1 MKVWMF
7 LGGVVVLAIGG
18 GLAWAWFAH
27 RADSCA
33 APASRFGVYCPAT
46 PAPYDGYVRTSTYVD
61 LPGGRR
67 LAVDVLRPTRR
78 GQVEARPLPV
88 LYEHTIYNRAMTVV
102 RDGTVTDAAM
112 LGLTP
117 ASRTMLKLMSLTSGG
132 EVVVDQARMRPWVG
146 RLLRQGY
153 VVVAADASGTG
164 ASFGTPPTS
173 FEAFGHEAALM
184 IDWITAQPWSDGR
197 VGMYGQSF
205 TAMIAVAASA
215 QGRPALKAVYGAS
228 TALDAYRAVG
238 YRGGIRDTGFN
249 TPYVL
254 LTSQLDGLATP
265 VTGAEGALDAAR
277 KQRRGEGFS
286 QRVAELGR
294 TRAFLDDPPTADGLT
309 WPGMSLYPLLPRI
322 KAGRTPIYLE
332 AGWNDIF
339 TRDTL
344 LLYANLQGP
353 RRVTVRPWRHRLL
366 TKADVD
372 LDPGV
377 EAARWFDRWVRG
389 RDTGVDREPG
399 VHLAL
404 MDFDGF
410 CAWTPRSAWEV
421 GGARQDLFLAAGG
434 ELSTGRAAASGI
446 VRKAADLSATTGR
459 DSRWNGVI
467 GAGVYPDLAANDR
480 KGVVFT
486 TAPLEIPLEVI
497 GHPTLRIAVSA
508 QARDDAEIVALLEDV
523 APDGRVRYV
532 SEGALRASHRA
543 PAVAPYN
550 ALGLPFHDHRR
561 TALQPL
567 RSGEAVTLSLDL
579 QPIAY
584 RFAKGHRVRL
594 ALQTADADNLA
605 ITAPPYVLGVHWGG
619 GDPAR
624 LSLPIGAATPGA
636 CSGRR

>member
-1 MKVWMF
+1 MRVWAI
-7 LGGVVVLAIGG
+7 LGGLALLAASA
-18 GLAWAWFAH
+18 GLAWAWFAP
-27 RADSCA
+27 RADACT
-33 APASRFGVYCPAT
+33 APASRFGVYCPTAR
-46 PAPYDGYVRTSTYVD
+46 APYDGYVRTSSYVD
-61 LPGGRR
+61 LPEGRR

-78 GQVEARPLPV
+78 GQVETRPLPV

-102 RDGTVTDAAM
+102 RDGKVTDAAM

-117 ASRTMLKLMSLTSGG
+117 TSRAVLKIMSLSSGG
-132 EVVVDQARMRPWVG
+132 EVVIDQARMRPWVG

-173 FEAFGHEAALM
+173 FEAFGHEAGLM
-184 IDWITAQPWSDGR
+184 IDWIAAQPWSDGR

-205 TAMIAVAASA
+205 TAMIAVAAAA
-215 QGRPALKAVYGAS
+215 QGRSALKAVYGAS

-265 VTGAEGALDAAR
+265 VDGADGVMDAAR
-277 KQRRGEGFS
+277 RQRRGEGFS
-286 QRVAELGR
+286 QRVADLGR
-294 TRAFLDDPPTADGLT
+294 ARAFLDDPPTAAGLT

-322 KAGRTPIYLE
+322 RAGRTPIYLE

-344 LLYANLQGP
+344 LLYANLDGP

-389 RDTGVDREPG
+389 RDAGLDGEPE

-410 CAWTPRSAWEV
+410 CAWTPQDAWG
-421 GGARQDLFLAAGG
+421 GGAGTRVFFLDTNGR
-434 ELSTGRAAASGI
+434 LSTGPVAEAGQT
-446 VRKAADLSATTGR
+446 RKVADFSATTGR

-486 TAPLEIPLEVI
+486 TAPLEDPLEVI
-497 GHPTLRIAVSA
+497 GHPILQVAISA
-508 QARDDAEIVALLEDV
+508 EGRDDAEIVALLEDV

-543 PAVAPYN
+543 PAVAPYD

-561 TALQPL
+561 AALQPL
-567 RSGEAVTLSLDL
+567 KPGETVTLSLDL
-579 QPIAY
+579 QPVAY

-594 ALQTADADNLA
+594 ALQAADADNLA
-605 ITAPPYVLGVHWGG
+605 ITAPPYVLGTHWGG
-619 GDPAR
+619 PDPAR
-624 LSLPIGAATPGA
+624 LSLPVGAATTGA